1 VSSRVVVVGLG
12 PAGVDMMLPAART
25 AFERVAVRYARTG
38 RHPAAAELIAA
49 GLTVTTFDDRYESEA
64 DLDTVYAG
72 IIDALL
78 DAARTHGEVVYAV
91 PGSPTVAEHTVVRL
105 HERAAD
111 AAVEIEVI
119 PGLSFADVAWARLGL
134 DSFRG
139 GHVVDARS
147 LATSAA
153 GLSGPMLIAQ
163 CDSRLVLSEVKLV
176 LLEALDPDTPVT
188 VLARLGLA
196 DEAVTRVALA
206 DLDRIVAPDHL
217 TSLFVDTGGVAV
229 AGEFAALVALTERL
243 RGPGGCPWDAEQTH
257 QSLARH
263 LLEEAYEVVE
273 AIDALPAAAPGGDE
287 PVPAGAYDGL
297 EDELGD
303 LLFQVV
309 IHSVLA
315 REAGAFTIADVA
327 RGIHEKLVRRHPHV
341 FGTGENAVAVD
352 GSDDVV
358 RNWEQIKRT
367 EKATDSLVAGIT
379 SGLPALLL
387 VPKLFRKA
395 DSIGLEP
402 SADAV
407 ARAAAALGERGE
419 AALGELL
426 GAVVAM
432 AWEQGI
438 DPEAALRG
446 WARRFRDQFLA
457 MEARAAADGIDLA
470 GASPASVA
478 TLWAASAPT
487 PRDGLGS

>member
-1 VSSRVVVVGLG
+1 MRARVVVVGLG
-12 PAGVDMMLPAART
+12 PAGADMMLPAART
-25 AFERVAVRYARTG
+25 AFERVDVRYARTG
-38 RHPAAAELIAA
+38 RHPAATELIAA

-64 DLDTVYAG
+64 DLEAVYTG
-72 IIDALL
+72 IVDSLL

-105 HERAAD
+105 HERAAT
-111 AAVEIEVI
+111 AGVEIEVV

-163 CDSRLVLSEVKLV
+163 CDNQLVLSEVKLV

-188 VLARLGLA
+188 VLSRLGLA
-196 DEAVTRVALA
+196 DESVTRVALA
-206 DLDRIVAPDHL
+206 DLDRVVTPDHL

-229 AGEFAALVALTERL
+229 AGELAALVALTERL

-257 QSLARH
+257 HSLARH

-273 AIDALPAAAPGGDE
+273 AIDFLPSAAPGGDE
-287 PVPAGAYDGL
+287 PIPAGAYDGL

-341 FGTGENAVAVD
+341 FGTGASAVEVD

-367 EKATDSLVAGIT
+367 EKGTDSLVAGIT

-407 ARAAAALGERGE
+407 ARARAALDERGE

-438 DPEAALRG
+438 DPEAALRR
-446 WARRFRDQFLA
+446 WARRYRDQFLA
-457 MEARAAADGIDLA
+457 MEQRAAADGVDLA
-470 GASPASVA
+470 FASPTTVA
-478 TLWAASAPT
+478 TLWAASDPT
-487 PRDGLGS
+487 GD